1 MIVRKKP
8 TREVLE
14 HIYKT
19 IQKNVSNQDCYY
31 TEAEIEELKQDKKN
45 NFIKGENNQWKKI

>member
-8 TREVLE
+8 TLEVLE

-31 TEAEIEELKQDKKN
+31 TEEEIEELKQNEKN
-45 NFIKGENNQWKKI
+45 NFIKGDNQWKKN

>member
-1 MIVRKKP
+1 MIVRSKP
-8 TREVLE
+8 TQEVLE

-31 TEAEIEELKQDKKN
+31 TDEEIKKLKQDEKN
-45 NFIKGENNQWKKI
+45 NFIKGD

>member
-1 MIVRKKP
+1 MIVRKTP
-8 TREVLE
+8 TQEVLE

-31 TEAEIEELKQDKKN
+31 TDEEIKKLKQDKKN
-45 NFIKGENNQWKKI
+45 NFIKGEK